1 MNKLSN
7 TKYTLSVICAGICW
21 GIISLFL
28 KTLTQAG
35 LTLIQTMTIRAIF
48 SAIILFFILL
58 IKNPSLLKI
67 QIKDIWMFIGT
78 GIISLTFFSLCYF
91 STILESGASVAVVLL
106 YTSPIF
112 VLLLSAIIFH
122 EKITSTKIIAIIL
135 TFAGCVLTAGLIGAN
150 HSISIKSFLIGLCS
164 GLGYAL
170 YSIFSRFA
178 LKKYNILTIIFY
190 TFLFSGISLLP
201 FCNIQTIVIS
211 FNVKTILASL
221 GISFFCT
228 VLPYVLY
235 TYGLSHLDNSKAAIY
250 VTIEP
255 IVGTLLGLLLYKE
268 NFSVLKIVGIF
279 LILIAIVLC
288 SLNQRHAQS
297 K

>member
-1 MNKLSN
+1 MKNISN
-7 TKYTLSVICAGICW
+7 TKYTLSVISAGICW

-28 KTLTQAG
+28 KTLTQTG
-35 LTLIQTMTIRAIF
+35 LSLIQIMTIRAIF
-48 SAIILFFILL
+48 SAIILFFVLL
-58 IKNPSLLKI
+58 IKNPSLLKF
-67 QIKDIWMFIGT
+67 QLKDIWMFIGT

-106 YTSPIF
+106 YSSPIF

-122 EKITSTKIIAIIL
+122 EKITTTKIIAIIL
-135 TFAGCVLTAGLIGAN
+135 TFAGCILTAGLIGAS
-150 HSISIKSFLIGLCS
+150 HSISVKSFLIGLCS

-201 FCNIQTIVIS
+201 FCNIQTIVLS
-211 FNVKTILASL
+211 FNTQTIFASV
-221 GISFFCT
+221 GIAFFCT
-228 VLPYVLY
+228 ALPYLLY

-268 NFSVLKIVGIF
+268 DFSILKIIGIL

-288 SLNQRHAQS
+288 SINQRNTQP

>member
-112 VLLLSAIIFH
+112 VLLLSAIIFK
-122 EKITSTKIIAIIL
+122 EKITLVKFISLIL
-135 TFAGCVLTAGLIGAN
+135 TFVGCVFVTGLISGKQSV
-150 HSISIKSFLIGLCS
+150 SIIGFFIGLCS

-178 LKKYNILTIIFY
+178 LKKYKPITIIFY
-190 TFLFSGISLLP
+190 TFLFSGISILP
-201 FCNIQTIVIS
+201 FCQPLQAIKIFSFKMFPSSIFIS
-211 FNVKTILASL
+211 IL
-221 GISFFCT
+221 CT
-228 VLPYVLY
+228 VLPYLLY
-235 TYGLSHLDNSKAAIY
+235 TFGLKGIENSKAAIL

-255 IVGTLLGLLLYKE
+255 LVGTLIGVLLFNE
-268 NFSVLKIVGIF
+268 EMNFVKLVGILLIF
-279 LILIAIVLC
+279 LSIILCGIKQK
-288 SLNQRHAQS
+288 N
-297 K
+297 